1 MQNRR
6 NVLKYAG
13 AAATFL
19 SAPAILRAQTR
30 EPFVMMTPFGY
41 IADFIEMMNAIS
53 GGHMAAQGLDA
64 KLLGGQGTAQPIQ
77 QLITSQVQMIR
88 ASGIDVMRA
97 ISTTKAPLI
106 SIATI
111 YQGSTF
117 HMVSLKKAPILKA
130 EDLAGK
136 TVGIVS
142 VGGTTDVYLDLI
154 LAKGGLPKSAV
165 KREVTGNSP
174 GAVQFMKQGRVDCF
188 IASIQVVVTLQ
199 RMKEDVEIWSTDRYA
214 PMPGQCYISS
224 KQMIEQKPDVF
235 VRALKALHASAQEIM
250 TKPLQPVF
258 ERAAKDFE
266 IPNIRNVQDLV
277 EVEKVTAE
285 KLWLSEG
292 PDNLLR
298 NVPKLWKSGVDALR
312 DNGVANPGDPEALYT
327 NKFVDA
333 AILGKG

>member
-1 MQNRR
+1 MQTRR
-6 NVLKYAG
+6 QLLQTAG
-13 AAATFL
+13 AAGAL
-19 SAPAILRAQTR
+19 IASPAIVRAQAR
-30 EPFVMMTPFGY
+30 EPFVMMTPFGF

-77 QLITSQVQMIR
+77 QLITGQAHMIR

-106 SIATI
+106 AIGTM

-117 HMVSLKKAPILKA
+117 HVVSLKSKPISKA

-154 LAKGGLPKSAV
+154 LAKGGLGKDAV

-174 GAVQFMKQGRVDCF
+174 GAVQIMKQGRVDCF
-188 IASIQVVVTLQ
+188 IASIQVVVALQ
-199 RMKEDVEIWSTDRYA
+199 RMKENVEIWSTDRYA
-214 PMPGQCYISS
+214 PMPGQCYISTR
-224 KQMIEQKPDVF
+224 QLIEQKPDLYT
-235 VRALKALHASAQEIM
+235 RAMKAMYASAREIM
-250 TKPLQPVF
+250 TQPLQPIF

-266 IPNIRNVQDLV
+266 IPNIRNVQELV
-277 EVEKVTAE
+277 EVEKATAE
-285 KLWLSEG
+285 RLWLSEG
-292 PDNLLR
+292 PENLLR

-312 DNGVANPGDPEALYT
+312 DNKVADPGDPEALYT
-327 NKFVDA
+327 NRFVDA
-333 AILGKG
+333 AR